1 MADRIIIRGEQ
12 QREHAINRLNALKL
26 DPDAPME
33 VTIKPYKRNRSLEQN
48 DLYWKWLTIMG
59 CDLGYTKD
67 EMHEE
72 MMRQHL
78 PPVSINTPAGI
89 VEVYSTKKLKVKE
102 MSSYL
107 DAINITA
114 GQMGI
119 ALPLPIERDM
129 R

>member
-12 QREHAINRLNALKL
+12 QRTHAINRLTALKL

-33 VTIKPYKRNRSLEQN
+33 VVIKPYKRSRSLEQN
-48 DLYWKWLTIMG
+48 DLYWRWLSLMG
-59 CDLGYTKD
+59 DDLGYTKD

-78 PPVSINTPAGI
+78 TPLSINTPAGI

-102 MSSYL
+102 MSEYL
-107 DAINITA
+107 NKINITA